1 MKNLSKELFDDVDF
15 RLKIAYAATK
25 LDKIKEK
32 EDSSND
38 IAEYVY
44 SMLELIE
51 QKYKFKR
58 DDLFV
63 SFIFTDE
70 EIYNVPRKNNQ
81 INKSFYS

>member
-15 RLKIAYAATK
+15 RLNIAYAATK

-44 SMLELIE
+44 SMLAPA
-51 QKYKFKR
+51 
-58 DDLFV
+58 DLFGQSAGV
-63 SFIFTDE
+63 IRT
-70 EIYNVPRKNNQ
+70 VLK
-81 INKSFYS
+81 